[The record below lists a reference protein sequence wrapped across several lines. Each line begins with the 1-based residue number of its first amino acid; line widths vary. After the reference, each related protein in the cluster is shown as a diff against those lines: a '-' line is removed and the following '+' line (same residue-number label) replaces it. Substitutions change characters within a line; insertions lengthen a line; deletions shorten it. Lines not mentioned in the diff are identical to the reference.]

1 MLYSEFLNFFVWFIK
16 FLPLF
21 IILFPIHKA
30 MWFQE
35 KDFDGPIP
43 AGAGAGGNLFDYLLC
58 RKSCRYPGGY
68 VKDDRPRCVQP
79 ETHNVSRPSI
89 RSIVDV
95 FHAEGFSTMRRFD
108 STFGTTDPHEA
119 FKPPAD
125 SNAADAPAASPAEPE
140 TEREGAGDAAD
151 DALAAAPDEASSGP

>member
-1 MLYSEFLNFFVWFIK
+1 MRISIGGPRHRAALSIE
-16 FLPLF
+16 
-21 IILFPIHKA
+21 
-30 MWFQE
+30 E

-43 AGAGAGGNLFDYLLC
+43 AGAGAGGNRFDYLLC

-68 VKDDRPRCVQP
+68 VKDGRPRCVQP

-125 SNAADAPAASPAEPE
+125 SNAADASAEPE
-140 TEREGAGDAAD
+140 TEREVAGDAVDAPAD
-151 DALAAAPDEASSGP
+151 P

>member
-1 MLYSEFLNFFVWFIK
+1 M
-16 FLPLF
+16 
-21 IILFPIHKA
+21 
-30 MWFQE
+30 
-35 KDFDGPIP
+35 
-43 AGAGAGGNLFDYLLC
+43 LC

-125 SNAADAPAASPAEPE
+125 SNAADASAEPE
-140 TEREGAGDAAD
+140 TEREGAGDAVD
-151 DALAAAPDEASSGP
+151 DAPAAPDEASSDP

>member
-1 MLYSEFLNFFVWFIK
+1 
-16 FLPLF
+16 
-21 IILFPIHKA
+21 
-30 MWFQE
+30 MWFEE

-79 ETHNVSRPSI
+79 ETHNISRPSI

-108 STFGTTDPHEA
+108 STFGTTDPREA

-125 SNAADAPAASPAEPE
+125 DADAPAEPG
-140 TEREGAGDAAD
+140 TEREGAAH
-151 DALAAAPDEASSGP
+151 DEASSGP

>member
-1 MLYSEFLNFFVWFIK
+1 
-16 FLPLF
+16 
-21 IILFPIHKA
+21 
-30 MWFQE
+30 MWFE
-35 KDFDGPIP
+35 SKNFDGPIP

-79 ETHNVSRPSI
+79 ETHNISRPSI

-108 STFGTTDPHEA
+108 STFDTTDPHEA
-119 FKPPAD
+119 FCPVPLTVRGTQALVSFAPLAFKLFCAARQNAVLRRSSFPP
-125 SNAADAPAASPAEPE
+125 P
-140 TEREGAGDAAD
+140 
-151 DALAAAPDEASSGP
+151 

>member
-1 MLYSEFLNFFVWFIK
+1 M
-16 FLPLF
+16 
-21 IILFPIHKA
+21 
-30 MWFQE
+30 
-35 KDFDGPIP
+35 
-43 AGAGAGGNLFDYLLC
+43 LC

-108 STFGTTDPHEA
+108 STFDTTDPHEA
-119 FKPPAD
+119 FKPPVDDA
-125 SNAADAPAASPAEPE
+125 AADAPAEPE
-140 TEREGAGDAAD
+140 PEREGAGDAVD
-151 DALAAAPDEASSGP
+151 DAPAADEASSGP

>member
-1 MLYSEFLNFFVWFIK
+1 MWFIK

-79 ETHNVSRPSI
+79 ETHNISRPSI

-108 STFGTTDPHEA
+108 STFGTTDPREA

-125 SNAADAPAASPAEPE
+125 DDADAPAEPA
-140 TEREGAGDAAD
+140 TEREGGGDAGD
-151 DALAAAPDEASSGP
+151 APDEASVH

>member
-1 MLYSEFLNFFVWFIK
+1 
-16 FLPLF
+16 
-21 IILFPIHKA
+21 

-79 ETHNVSRPSI
+79 ETQNVSRPSI

-125 SNAADAPAASPAEPE
+125 DAPAEPK
-140 TEREGAGDAAD
+140 TEREGAGDAVD
-151 DALAAAPDEASSGP
+151 DEASSNP